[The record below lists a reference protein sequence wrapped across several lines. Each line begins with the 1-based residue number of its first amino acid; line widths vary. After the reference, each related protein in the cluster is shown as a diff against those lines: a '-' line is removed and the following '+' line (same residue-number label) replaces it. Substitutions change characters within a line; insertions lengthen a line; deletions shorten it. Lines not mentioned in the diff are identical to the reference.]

1 MLSALVID
9 DDEIVRLFMQRLL
22 VRKFGFEVFL
32 ASDGIEGLSIIG
44 QNKIDLI
51 FTDINMPLMNGFEVV
66 QAIKADNLLSS
77 IPVVILS
84 SHNERYMISK
94 FLQFDII
101 DYILKPLDLDETTE
115 RLRKVLNKYRSEI
128 RANKRSKTFNEKEDE
143 KKTILIVDKDL
154 NFRNFFT
161 QLYESSYNIIDAANG
176 GECLKKYL
184 TEFPNIILL
193 AEGLEVINEILLS
206 KKLRNLDTPTK
217 PEIFLLYDIEPN
229 NPSIKTLF
237 DGIIKKSFVPD
248 SFKKNFAKIVER
260 KESVYDI
267 LADLIKKNTLLE
279 LHSSIKQTIGVLL
292 NEEIDFIPNGELPN
306 DDQLL
311 LSEIKLTD
319 KNEEALINFGLIGSH
334 SGVSKITEKLIG
346 SPNIT
351 NEDKVDSFN
360 NICET
365 IVGRLRSSFE
375 TLGIIF
381 NQELPLTTSIGKDF
395 FKINR
400 NLTTSFKTETG
411 YRFIAFVELKKQ
423 I

>member
-1 MLSALVID
+1 M
-9 DDEIVRLFMQRLL
+9 
-22 VRKFGFEVFL
+22 
-32 ASDGIEGLSIIG
+32 
-44 QNKIDLI
+44 
-51 FTDINMPLMNGFEVV
+51 
-66 QAIKADNLLSS
+66 
-77 IPVVILS
+77 
-84 SHNERYMISK
+84 
-94 FLQFDII
+94 
-101 DYILKPLDLDETTE
+101 
-115 RLRKVLNKYRSEI
+115 
-128 RANKRSKTFNEKEDE
+128 
-143 KKTILIVDKDL
+143 
-154 NFRNFFT
+154 
-161 QLYESSYNIIDAANG
+161 
-176 GECLKKYL
+176 
-184 TEFPNIILL
+184 
-193 AEGLEVINEILLS
+193 
-206 KKLRNLDTPTK
+206 
-217 PEIFLLYDIEPN
+217 
-229 NPSIKTLF
+229 F

-411 YRFIAFVELKKQ
+411 YRFIAFVELKKRL
-423 I
+423 